1 MAPLWFERRA
11 GFLVQGLAAQRVS
24 FHGLQVDLPFDLTT
38 RMSILAGNL
47 RVQRLIDASTRLG
60 DTVVDVGAHIGLNT
74 LVPGATGGAE
84 KGRVTAIEPA
94 ADNLEVLRRNV
105 AANHLHNVT
114 VQPVAAGRVDEVA
127 DFFLRGPLSA
137 VNSRY
142 FADSFY
148 APVSAVTRVTVVPL
162 DDLVDAAPRLVRID
176 VEGGELGRPLDGMS
190 RLLRAPGIQLIVE
203 WHPAL
208 QEAARHVPDALP
220 RALWAL
226 GFELRAASHRRVRLL
241 NERDLGALLA
251 HLQRHRRPV
260 ELWARR

>member
-1 MAPLWFERRA
+1 MASLWFERA
-11 GFLVQGLAAQRVS
+11 GFLVQGLAARRVS

-74 LVPGATGGAE
+74 LYLAQRVGP
-84 KGRVTAIEPA
+84 KGHVTAIEPA

-127 DFFLRGPLSA
+127 DFFLRGQLSA
-137 VNSRY
+137 VNSR

-162 DDLVDAAPRLVRID
+162 DDLVDAAPRLVKID
-176 VEGGELGRPLDGMS
+176 VEGGELDVIDGMA

-208 QEAARHVPDALP
+208 QEAAGRVPDALP
-220 RALWAL
+220 RALWAH